1 MMRCFK
7 DNKGSFTIEAAVI
20 IPFIVCL
27 LMTILFLAFFLYDR
41 CSLERA
47 AGSAALRGSRE
58 IWESSDVQYQ
68 KANEGIDF
76 VLSHNLLGADYVDKQ
91 IKISGN
97 EIEVILRM
105 QYHKWEF
112 QAESQKKVVNP
123 VNFIRICRKGK
134 GVIKSIQ

>member
-1 MMRCFK
+1 MRCLK
-7 DNKGSFTIEAAVI
+7 DHKGSFTIEAAVI

-47 AGSAALRGSRE
+47 AGSAALRGSQE
-58 IWESSDVQYQ
+58 IWESSDVQYR

-76 VLSHNLLGADYVDKQ
+76 VLSHNLLGADCVDKQ

-97 EIEVILRM
+97 EIKVVLKM

-134 GVIKSIQ
+134 GVIEKIQ

>member
-1 MMRCFK
+1 MCCLK
-7 DNKGSFTIEAAVI
+7 DQKGSFTIEAAVI

-27 LMTILFLAFFLYDR
+27 LMTILFFAFFLYDR

-47 AGSAALRGSRE
+47 AGSAALRGSQE

-68 KANEGIDF
+68 KANEGINF
-76 VLSHNLLGADYVDKQ
+76 VLSHNLLGADCVDKQ
-91 IKISGN
+91 VKISGN
-97 EIEVILRM
+97 EIKVVLKM

-123 VNFIRICRKGK
+123 VIFIRICRKGK
-134 GVIKSIQ
+134 GVIERIQ